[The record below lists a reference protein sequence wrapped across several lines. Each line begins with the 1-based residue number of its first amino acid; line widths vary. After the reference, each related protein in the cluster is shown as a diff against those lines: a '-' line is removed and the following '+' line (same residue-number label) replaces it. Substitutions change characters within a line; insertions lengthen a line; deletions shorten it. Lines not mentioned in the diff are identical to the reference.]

1 MDDDGLA
8 PVIWLRPAGARPSSP
23 DPDEPRQDGADAQP
37 AGGPERPIP
46 FPRAHIDESDSNA
59 GASHTSAGSAGPG
72 DTRAGSA
79 GWDDTGTGNRGW
91 DDTDSSETD
100 SDDTPALDQAQIEKI
115 SLGALTRRGVSSREM
130 QRVLVR
136 RGVEPEAADAEVE
149 RLERVG
155 LLDDTALAETLVRT
169 LRDRKGLGKSALKAE
184 LGRRLID
191 SVAIEAA
198 LDETDAD
205 DEAAR
210 ALEVAMKRAPQLRS
224 LEREVAVRR
233 LTAFLMRKG
242 YSGGVVR
249 SAVDT
254 ALGGYRPRGNPSSV
268 RFE

>member
-1 MDDDGLA
+1 MADDGLA
-8 PVIWLRPAGARPSSP
+8 PVTWLRPAGARPSSP
-23 DPDEPRQDGADAQP
+23 DPDGVGQADADAEP
-37 AGGPERPIP
+37 ARGLDAPIP
-46 FPRAHIDESDSNA
+46 FPRAHADDVA
-59 GASHTSAGSAGPG
+59 GTAGPG
-72 DTRAGSA
+72 AGDA
-79 GWDDTGTGNRGW
+79 GWNAPGAANSAWNHTDGDDGDL
-91 DDTDSSETD
+91 DDI
-100 SDDTPALDQAQIEKI
+100 PALDQTQIERI

-130 QRVLVR
+130 HRVLVR
-136 RGVEPEAADAEVE
+136 RGVEPDAADVEIE

-184 LGRRLID
+184 LGRRLLD
-191 SVAIEAA
+191 SAAIEAA

-210 ALEVAMKRAPQLRS
+210 ALEVAIKRAPQLRS

-249 SAVDT
+249 TAVDT